1 MTERTTN
8 RALLLVEGPPYSP
21 TREFDSDR
29 LIPALDMPHHRD
41 TRCVATPL
49 LPLQAKRLTG
59 PTQLDSDFIKEFPLP
74 GATRFLLGGDPLTL
88 PRYFH
93 RKDGSTYLL
102 LLPSTRPYL
111 NSLG

>member
-49 LPLQAKRLTG
+49 LPLLAKRLTG
-59 PTQLDSDFIKEFPLP
+59 PTQLDSDFIKEFSS
-74 GATRFLLGGDPLTL
+74 
-88 PRYFH
+88 PRRHPIFIG
-93 RKDGSTYLL
+93 R
-102 LLPSTRPYL
+102 
-111 NSLG
+111 